1 MLTVPGKR
9 ARAGRQ
15 VRFIRHPFHCTFGI
29 RMADRTLVDELCW
42 LRAVVAVLVPLLA
55 AAACSDHA
63 DPFSVHGDGAT
74 PVSCDPACGASLAAS
89 VSRDRFAQDLATIA
103 QPRTPGSPGWQA
115 VQDLCAA
122 RFSAAGFAVEKQSYG
137 SGVNVVGTLVS
148 GAPGPR
154 VLLSAHYDH
163 IAGCAGADDNA
174 SGVAGVLEA
183 AGTLGGASLA
193 GTLIVACWDEEEP
206 GLVGSMHYVLRAKSR
221 GETIDAA
228 FVLDMIGYRSRAP
241 GSQTLPAAFE
251 TLFPAEA
258 AQIAANGNA
267 GDFVAVVFNSSARRA
282 AESFAVQGARAA
294 LPVLPLELLDAQFT
308 SVIGADLSRSDEAN
322 FWASGMPALL
332 VDDTMEYR
340 NPHYHCRGGPD
351 VPSDLDAD
359 FATAVVRAQ
368 VGAIATMLGTRR

>member
-1 MLTVPGKR
+1 V
-9 ARAGRQ
+9 
-15 VRFIRHPFHCTFGI
+15 
-29 RMADRTLVDELCW
+29 
-42 LRAVVAVLVPLLA
+42 LRETAVLMLLLA
-55 AAACSDHA
+55 VAACSD
-63 DPFSVHGDGAT
+63 PGA
-74 PVSCDPACGASLAAS
+74 SSIACDAACGALVAES
-89 VSRDRFAQDLATIA
+89 VSRDRFAQDVATVA

-115 VQDLCAA
+115 VQDLCAD

-137 SGVNVVGTLVS
+137 TGVNVIGTLAS

-183 AGTLGGASLA
+183 ARILGGANLA
-193 GTLIVACWDEEEP
+193 GTLIVACWDEEER
-206 GLVGSMHYVLRAKSR
+206 GLVGSMAYAARAKSR

-241 GSQTLPAAFE
+241 GSQTLPAGFE

-258 AQIAANGNA
+258 AQVAANGHA
-267 GDFVAVVFNSSARRA
+267 GDFVAVVFNPSARRA
-282 AESFAVQGARAA
+282 ADAFAAAGARAA
-294 LPVLPLELLDAQFT
+294 LPVVALELPESQRT
-308 SVIGADLSRSDEAN
+308 SVLAADLSRSDQAN
-322 FWASGMPALL
+322 FWVSGTPALL

-351 VPSDLDAD
+351 APSDLDAD

-368 VGAIATMLGTRR
+368 VGALAMTLGTRP